1 MGLCIIITRIFVI
14 PWQAFSILKIIRRIF
29 LYLQGLLQLLRKLS
43 ELRKP
48 TRKLRIL
55 LLGLDNA
62 GKTTILKVIARET
75 QDKDQ
80 IEPTRGFNIKTVDSQ
95 GFRLDVWDIGGQR
108 ALRPYWKNY
117 FDDTDILVNR
127 IIVRGTL

>member
-1 MGLCIIITRIFVI
+1 MLFNI
-14 PWQAFSILKIIRRIF
+14 P
-29 LYLQGLLQLLRKLS
+29 QGLLQLLRKLS

-75 QDKDQ
+75 QDKEQ
-80 IEPTRGFNIKTVDSQ
+80 IEPTRGFNIKTVNSQ

-108 ALRPYWKNY
+108 TLRPYWKNY
-117 FDDTDILVNR
+117 FDDTDILV
-127 IIVRGTL
+127 GA

>member
-1 MGLCIIITRIFVI
+1 MGLLYYYNQDICYK
-14 PWQAFSILKIIRRIF
+14 AFSILKIIRRIF